1 MSEKNK
7 VTYIETS
14 EHAMVAGSAPL
25 EPGGRVLVDDENAG
39 HKHLKKLIEAQDPSV
54 EHLSLVEVD
63 PGAEKEAAAEKEEM
77 LAKAEKIAAEARNE
91 EARKASE
98 QLEER
103 VKTVEDATRH
113 SDPEVF
119 PPQDKESIRLAK
131 KSGPAQRASTQEDA
145 ADDGDVAEVEDD
157 AEQGDKPRSRSSKG
171 SK

>member
-63 PGAEKEAAAEKEEM
+63 PGAEKKAAEEREEM
-77 LAKAEKIAAEARNE
+77 LAEAEKIAAEVRNE
-91 EARKASE
+91 EARKASD
-98 QLEER
+98 QIEER
-103 VKTVEDATRH
+103 LEAGAEAERH
-113 SDPEVF
+113 SDKEVF
-119 PPQDKESIRLAK
+119 PPQDEASIALAK
-131 KSGPAQRASTQEDA
+131 KSGAGQRASTQA
-145 ADDGDVAEVEDD
+145 DVADED
-157 AEQGDKPRSRSSKG
+157 QPKSGRRSSS
-171 SK
+171 SKSKSGE